1 MAIDMTEV
9 RQLFFEES
17 SENLD
22 VMESNLLDLEIGPID
37 KELVNSIFRA
47 AHSIKGGA
55 GIFKFE
61 QVVSFAHVA
70 ETLLDEMR
78 KGEHLVTQPIID
90 LLLRAVDILRMI
102 LSSLKE
108 HTECDWSE
116 VSACQTRLKAFLKTP
131 LEGESA
137 YGELTVSEKISPIPQ
152 SAPVKLPEPTSVIPA
167 PIISATP
174 LATPL
179 PLEVP
184 AVTPVT
190 PTATSTMPA
199 SASLPVTSTEPTV
212 ATASTVALV
221 APTNIEGWQIIFKPH
236 LEMLKTG
243 NDPINLFRE
252 LAGLGALEV
261 KADTHQVPTFT
272 DLTPHSCYLNWELML
287 HANVA
292 KSVIEEIFEW
302 VENECDLQ
310 ITSLPVLSAEDEAP
324 IATVPDEITTA
335 TTTSSHDSHDAV
347 SSKHSLVNS
356 PRVELP
362 PPAEGTVSNLPSPD
376 EDGIGANQP
385 LPNAPPASNQLRSDQ
400 VGTKPLSPVSPV
412 ETPLASTI
420 EPLAVTSSL
429 QCLDPHPLEGPI
441 SPRGNSNQAPET
453 GSSIRVGIDKVDS
466 LINLVGELVITQSM
480 LEQVGENFDHSKLP
494 LLRDGLSQL
503 ERNTREL
510 QESVMRIRMLPI
522 SYSFNRF
529 PRLVHDLSVQLGKKV
544 ELKLSGVHTE
554 LDKTVLEKMSD
565 PLVHLVRN
573 ALDHGI
579 EMPAQRRATG
589 KSEVGLLHLHAFH
602 QGGSIIIQIS
612 DDGAGFDLA
621 RIRDQAIKQRLL
633 NREDNPTEE
642 QLYEFVFQPGFSTAN
657 QVSDL
662 SGRGVGMDVVRRN
675 IRSLGGTI
683 EIQSKPGRGT
693 TFNIRLPLT
702 LAILDGQLVRVGTEI
717 YILSLLSIIESLR
730 VKPKLV
736 NSLAGKAEVYK
747 LRDEYI
753 PILRLY
759 ELFDI
764 VVHCTTQLDQGLL
777 VIVEGDGQKIGLFVD
792 ELLSQQQIVIKSL
805 ESNFKQM
812 QGISGAT
819 ILGDGSVALIL
830 DVAGLIQLFH
840 HKKKIPTLRST
851 FTLGVS
857 A

>member
-1 MAIDMTEV
+1 MAVDMTEV

-22 VMESNLLDLEIGPID
+22 VMESNLLDLEIGPIN

-90 LLLRAVDILRMI
+90 LLLRAVDILRMM

-108 HTECDWSE
+108 NTECNWLE
-116 VSACQTRLKAFLKTP
+116 VGACQTRLKAFLKTP

-137 YGELTVSEKISPIPQ
+137 YGELTMSGKFSPSPQ
-152 SAPVKLPEPTSVIPA
+152 SAPVKLPGPTSPLPA
-167 PIISATP
+167 PTISSTPVATP
-174 LATPL
+174 RS
-179 PLEVP
+179 LEVTALTP
-184 AVTPVT
+184 VAPTATSAMPVALTHTGAPLPVT
-190 PTATSTMPA
+190 PT
-199 SASLPVTSTEPTV
+199 EPT
-212 ATASTVALV
+212 AALAETPAPA

-236 LEMLKTG
+236 LGMLKTG

-261 KADTHQVPTFT
+261 KANTHQVPAFT
-272 DLTPHSCYLNWELML
+272 DLTPHSCHLNWELML

-310 ITSLPVLSAEDEAP
+310 ITPLPILSAEDE
-324 IATVPDEITTA
+324 EQTA
-335 TTTSSHDSHDAV
+335 TTVNDELTLTTVDSDDDSM
-347 SSKHSLVNS
+347 SSKRSLINFPPNFDGDETGVN
-356 PRVELP
+356 E
-362 PPAEGTVSNLPSPD
+362 
-376 EDGIGANQP
+376 P
-385 LPNAPPASNQLRSDQ
+385 LPNSPSAGNQLQSDR
-400 VGTKPLSPVSPV
+400 GDTKPLSPVSPV
-412 ETPLASTI
+412 ETPLLSTT
-420 EPLAVTSSL
+420 ESPAVTSSL
-429 QCLDPHPLEGPI
+429 HSLDPHPLEGPI

-480 LEQVGENFDHSKLP
+480 LDQVGENFDHSKLS

-579 EMPAQRRATG
+579 EMPEQRRETG
-589 KSEVGLLHLHAFH
+589 KPEVGLLHLHAFH
-602 QGGSIIIQIS
+602 QGGNIIIQIS
-612 DDGAGFDLA
+612 DDGAGFNLA
-621 RIRDQAIKQRLL
+621 RIRDKAIKQRLL
-633 NREDNPTEE
+633 NREDNPSEE
-642 QLYEFVFQPGFSTAN
+642 QLYEFVFQPGFSTAD

-717 YILSLLSIIESLR
+717 YILSLLSIMESLR
-730 VKPKLV
+730 VKPQLV
-736 NSLAGKAEVYK
+736 NTLAGKAEVYK

-759 ELFDI
+759 ELFDL
-764 VVHCTTQLDQGLL
+764 VVHCTTQLEQGLL